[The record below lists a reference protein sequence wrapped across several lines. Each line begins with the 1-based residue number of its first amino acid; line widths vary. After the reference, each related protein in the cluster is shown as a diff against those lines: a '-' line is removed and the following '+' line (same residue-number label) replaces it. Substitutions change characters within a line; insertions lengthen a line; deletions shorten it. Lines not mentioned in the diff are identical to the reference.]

1 VGLIALTARAAP
13 VSTVPVDA
21 ERFGRVYRE
30 HVRSVWR
37 MLRRLGLD
45 EATTDDA
52 TQDVFVTAHR
62 RWHEFEGRSSM
73 RTWLLG
79 IALRVATE
87 HRRKARRMEP
97 ISLELP
103 SLTPSPHDAAER
115 HQQVE
120 HLMALM
126 QGLPVELR
134 ELLVLVELEGYSVP
148 EVSEATGVN
157 LNTLYTRLRAARS
170 RFEALLEG
178 AR

>member
-1 VGLIALTARAAP
+1 VGLIALTARAVP

-21 ERFGRVYRE
+21 ARFGQVYTE

-45 EATTDDA
+45 EATADDA
-52 TQDVFVTAHR
+52 AQDVFITAHR
-62 RWHEFEGRSSM
+62 RWSEFEGRSSM

-79 IALRVATE
+79 IALRVAAE
-87 HRRKARRMEP
+87 HRRKARRTEP
-97 ISLELP
+97 LSHQLP
-103 SLTPSPHDAAER
+103 ALTVSPDDAAMR

-120 HLMALM
+120 HLMSLM
-126 QGLPVELR
+126 QRLPAELC

-157 LNTLYTRLRAARS
+157 PNTLYTRLRSARA